1 MNFKK
6 FFLSLVITFVIL
18 AIVMT
23 GITFFSATGGFK
35 GVLDK
40 VSDGTT
46 NILVVG
52 VDNDGTRSD
61 TIMLL
66 SVTPKDN
73 TINIISIPRDTRV
86 SLKKGYHTKINS
98 CIGKDNGEQL
108 LIDNVKELTGLP
120 VHSFCKVG
128 FEGVRNIIDIL
139 GSVEYDV
146 PMDMD
151 YEDPV
156 QDLVIHLKAG
166 PQTLDGAQAEG
177 LLRFRSGYPSADLGR
192 ISTQQDFIKEAAKQ
206 KLNAKYIFKIFPI
219 MSEISES
226 LDTDLSPMEIIKL
239 AWKFRDTK
247 NLKIDSYLLPG
258 EAKTIGSRAYY
269 VADEDAAQQIS
280 MMFETVPTGEDGVSP
295 DTLSDKVID

>member
-18 AIVMT
+18 AIVVT
-23 GITFFSATGGFK
+23 GITFFSATGGFS

-46 NILVVG
+46 NILVAG

-66 SVTPKDN
+66 SVTPRDK
-73 TINIISIPRDTRV
+73 TINILSIPRDTRI
-86 SLKKGYHTKINS
+86 SLKKGYYTKINS
-98 CIGKDNGEQL
+98 CMGKDNGEQL

-139 GSVEYDV
+139 GGVEYDV

-156 QDLVIHLKAG
+156 QDLVIHLKKG
-166 PQTLDGAQAEG
+166 PQVLDGAQSEG
-177 LLRFRSGYPSADLGR
+177 LLRFRSGYASADLGR
-192 ISTQQDFIKEAAKQ
+192 ISTQQDFIKEAARQ
-206 KLNAKYIFKIFPI
+206 KLNIKYIFKIFPI
-219 MSEISES
+219 MNEISES
-226 LDTDLSPMEIIKL
+226 LDTDLSPMEIVKL
-239 AWKFRDTK
+239 AWKFRDTNK
-247 NLKIDSYLLPG
+247 LKLESYVLPG

-269 VADEDAAQQIS
+269 VADDDAAQQIS
-280 MMFETVPTGEDGVSP
+280 MMLETVPTGEDGVTS

>member
-73 TINIISIPRDTRV
+73 TINILSIPRDTRV

-108 LIDNVKELTGLP
+108 LIDNVKDLTGLP
-120 VHSFCKVG
+120 VHSFCKVS

-139 GSVEYDV
+139 GGVEYDV

-206 KLNAKYIFKIFPI
+206 KLNIKYIFKIFPI

-247 NLKIDSYLLPG
+247 NLKMESYLLPG

-280 MMFETVPTGEDGVSP
+280 MMFETVPTGEDGETQA
-295 DTLSDKVID
+295 TLSDKVID

>member
-52 VDNDGTRSD
+52 VDADGTRSD

-73 TINIISIPRDTRV
+73 TINILSIPRDTRV

-120 VHSFCKVG
+120 VHSFCKVS

-139 GSVEYDV
+139 GGVEYDV
-146 PMDMD
+146 PMNMD
-151 YEDPV
+151 Y
-156 QDLVIHLKAG
+156 
-166 PQTLDGAQAEG
+166 
-177 LLRFRSGYPSADLGR
+177 
-192 ISTQQDFIKEAAKQ
+192 
-206 KLNAKYIFKIFPI
+206 
-219 MSEISES
+219 
-226 LDTDLSPMEIIKL
+226 
-239 AWKFRDTK
+239 
-247 NLKIDSYLLPG
+247 
-258 EAKTIGSRAYY
+258 
-269 VADEDAAQQIS
+269 
-280 MMFETVPTGEDGVSP
+280 
-295 DTLSDKVID
+295 

>member
-18 AIVMT
+18 ALVLC
-23 GITFFSATGGFK
+23 GFTFFTATGGFS
-35 GVLDK
+35 GALDK

-52 VDNDGTRSD
+52 VDADGTRSD

-73 TINIISIPRDTRV
+73 TINILSIPRDTRV
-86 SLKKGYHTKINS
+86 SLKKGYYTKINS

-128 FEGVRNIIDIL
+128 FDGVANIIDIL
-139 GSVEYDV
+139 GGVEYDV
-146 PMDMD
+146 PMDMN

-156 QDLVIHLKAG
+156 QNLTIHLKAG
-166 PQTLDGAQAEG
+166 LQTLDGEQSVG
-177 LLRFRSGYPSADLGR
+177 LLRFRSGYASADLGR
-192 ISTQQDFIKEAAKQ
+192 ISTQQDFIKEVARQ
-206 KLNAKYIFKIFPI
+206 KLNVKYIFKIFPI

-226 LDTDLSPMEIIKL
+226 LDTDMSPMEIIKL

-247 NLKIDSYLLPG
+247 NLKMESYLLPG
-258 EAKTIGSRAYY
+258 EPKTIGSRAYY
-269 VADEDAAQQIS
+269 IADDDAAQQIS
-280 MMFETVPTGEDGVSP
+280 MMFETVPTGEDGETP

>member
-73 TINIISIPRDTRV
+73 TINILSIPRDTRV

-120 VHSFCKVG
+120 VHSFCKVS

-139 GSVEYDV
+139 GGVEYDV

-206 KLNAKYIFKIFPI
+206 KLNAKYIFKILF
-219 MSEISES
+219 
-226 LDTDLSPMEIIKL
+226 
-239 AWKFRDTK
+239 F
-247 NLKIDSYLLPG
+247 
-258 EAKTIGSRAYY
+258 
-269 VADEDAAQQIS
+269 
-280 MMFETVPTGEDGVSP
+280 TGR
-295 DTLSDKVID
+295 

>member
-18 AIVMT
+18 AIVVT
-23 GITFFSATGGFK
+23 GITFFSATGGFS

-66 SVTPKDN
+66 SVTPKDK
-73 TINIISIPRDTRV
+73 TINILSIPRDTRV
-86 SLKKGYHTKINS
+86 SLKKGYYTKINS

-139 GSVEYDV
+139 GGVEYDV

-156 QDLVIHLKAG
+156 QDLVIHLKKG
-166 PQTLDGAQAEG
+166 PQVLDGAQSEG
-177 LLRFRSGYPSADLGR
+177 LLRFRSGYASADLGR

-206 KLNAKYIFKIFPI
+206 KLNVKYIFKIFPI
-219 MSEISES
+219 MNEISES

-239 AWKFRDTK
+239 AWKFRDTNK
-247 NLKIDSYLLPG
+247 LKLESYVLPG

-269 VADEDAAQQIS
+269 VADEDAAQQLS
-280 MMFETVPTGEDGVSP
+280 MMLETVPTGEDGVTD

>member
-66 SVTPKDN
+66 SATPKDK
-73 TINIISIPRDTRV
+73 TINILSIPRDTRV

-108 LIDNVKELTGLP
+108 LIDQVKELTGLP
-120 VHSFCKVG
+120 VHSFCKVS
-128 FEGVRNIIDIL
+128 FEGLRNIIDIL
-139 GSVEYDV
+139 GGVEYDV

-156 QDLVIHLKAG
+156 QDLVIHLKKG
-166 PQTLDGAQAEG
+166 PQVLDGAQAEG
-177 LLRFRSGYPSADLGR
+177 LLRFRSGYASADLGR

-206 KLNAKYIFKIFPI
+206 KLNVKYIFKVFPI
-219 MSEISES
+219 MNEISES
-226 LDTDLSPMEIIKL
+226 LDTDLSPVEIIKL
-239 AWKFRDTK
+239 AWKFRNNPKMET
-247 NLKIDSYLLPG
+247 YLLPG
-258 EAKTIGSRAYY
+258 EAKTIGGVAYY
-269 VADEDAAQQIS
+269 VADEDAAQQLD